1 MEFAVR
7 DKDLS
12 IFDLARK
19 DGIIGIKLKTHEE
32 YKNLLKYYEIT
43 DVCWESGTKAT
54 ELDYY
59 NESSPFNILHLN
71 YKVDKNI
78 YTITHGPI
86 SKNTYL
92 YSDFPEIQK
101 YLDNNIK
108 GDLYP
113 RIIMHKTGLDI
124 REPSDDIWV
133 SAPTICKSEI
143 KEKENDEMKIL
154 DLYKEKQVKLI
165 EQKYDKQIEELEK
178 NDELQ
183 VYLEQVTDTVK
194 EILNLK
200 KEDDLRIGV
209 ATPYIQFTQVTIDR
223 KEEIVKLIKEEKLAL
238 KEKIEEIEALL
249 ELAPNYE
256 EKMQILRDYGII
268 DKKKNIVL

>member
-1 MEFAVR
+1 MEFTVR
-7 DKDLS
+7 DKELS

-19 DGIIGIKLKTHEE
+19 HNAIGIKVTTHEE
-32 YKNLLKYYEIT
+32 YTNLLKYFEIT
-43 DVCWESGTKAT
+43 DVSWMSNSKAT
-54 ELDYY
+54 VHDYY
-59 NESSPFNILHLN
+59 NEKYNNILVLQWLPLTN
-71 YKVDKNI
+71 RYA
-78 YTITHGPI
+78 ITHGGEAMC
-86 SKNTYL
+86 NYF
-92 YSDFPEIQK
+92 YCDFPEIQK

-143 KEKENDEMKIL
+143 KEKENDEMRIL

-209 ATPYIQFTQVTIDR
+209 ATPYIQFTQATIDR

-238 KEKIEEIEALL
+238 KEKITEIEALL